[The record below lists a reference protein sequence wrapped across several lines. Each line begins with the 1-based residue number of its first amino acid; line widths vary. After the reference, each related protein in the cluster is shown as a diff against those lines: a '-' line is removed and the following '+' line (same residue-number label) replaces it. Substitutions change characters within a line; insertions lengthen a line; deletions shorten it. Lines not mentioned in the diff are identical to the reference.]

1 MQTNL
6 AEWQAIL
13 LCVVALAIFIRVYG
27 RMLLHIQ
34 DRGGEV
40 RAKVLQQPDTLVT
53 LVLMF
58 FFAAPL
64 INAITKSAAATPPE
78 AVPAAGNSIN
88 ILFSSLMMGVIPF
101 VIVSF
106 MVFREVRV
114 ETLFG
119 LKRMRLGRVL
129 VNALALLLAALPAV
143 FLCGMLTQQ
152 LLGENAESQ
161 PLVELFHKAKE
172 TGDFNTLWQIAVSA
186 VVVAPLVEEIVFR
199 GYFYPALKRH
209 IGGVHSAWITAF
221 LFGAIHGNLL
231 SFPGLTVLAFAL
243 TIAFERTGSLLV
255 CIGMHAGFNALSLL
269 AMWNMNP
276 TP

>member
-64 INAITKSAAATPPE
+64 INAITKSAAANPPE